1 LARRFGERIERA
13 SAERIGELSS
23 GGLQAQAA

>member
-1 LARRFGERIERA
+1 MARRFGARIERA
-13 SAERIGELSS
+13 CTDRIGELSS